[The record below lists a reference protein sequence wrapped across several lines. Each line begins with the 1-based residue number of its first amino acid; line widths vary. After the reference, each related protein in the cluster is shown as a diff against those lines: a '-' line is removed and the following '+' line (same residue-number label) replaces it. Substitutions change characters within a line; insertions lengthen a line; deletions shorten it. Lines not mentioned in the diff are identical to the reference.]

1 MTNNE
6 ELRVARESI
15 NLEPET
21 AGTPKITKTNWNPK
35 SGQDTLRLKQELE
48 EQARREK
55 AMMEF
60 ETLPH
65 TRMIRDLEKQ
75 IATLQKQVKA
85 LTSKK

>member
-1 MTNNE
+1 MTENNE
-6 ELRVARESI
+6 LRIPRESI
-15 NLEPET
+15 SLDVET
-21 AGTPKITKTNWNPK
+21 AGTPKISKTNWSPK

-65 TRMIRDLEKQ
+65 TKMIRDLEKQ